1 MTDLSR
7 PEEAAAYNQRSLKTL
22 LRAIALSQGQFSLI
36 LVRCNYA
43 LLQQRMVQQVRK
55 KNPFSLREVVL
66 ADSVKTLYNP
76 ILEAL
81 EQGNS
86 SRQTEILSAAMIL
99 GLESV
104 VALDQ
109 LLTSTNQVRDEFRA
123 QFPFPL
129 VLWISDAV
137 LQKLIRFA
145 PDFKSWA
152 ASSIRFVMSGEE
164 LIELL
169 RQKADSL
176 FAKELDSSNFELWH
190 HSSLDLAVGS
200 QHRLELESALTD
212 LRRRGQQLEPQ
223 LQASLEFVR
232 GRNDYAT
239 DQIQSSIAHYQ
250 RSLAYFRTEDSEL
263 LARQEVRTEENITK
277 ESQEAR
283 VRVSDFSLCV
293 VSPQHSV
300 LKVGLLLFHLGQCY
314 TRLANLRPEM
324 SRQHWKQARSYF
336 QHCIE
341 VFEEAQRPELVAK
354 FISFLCE
361 VLRRL
366 EAWADLQELA
376 EKALI
381 LHQTYDATLQQAQDF
396 GFLAEVALIQLDWIE
411 AYQQA
416 NLALSTLAQETF
428 QTTSVSI
435 PQSQYESLY
444 LLLLAQ
450 SQQHLGQRQA
460 AAAIHNLEQALD
472 KCNHQY
478 DPHLCLRILKAL
490 RSLYFQQGE
499 YLQAFQLKQEQ
510 RSLEH
515 QYGFRS
521 FTGAGRLQPYRQALN
536 PGAASGGDTR
546 LGGSIPQEIA
556 ASGRQ
561 QDVTRLIE
569 RIGRN
574 DYKLIVIHGPSGVGK
589 SSIITAGLVPALQLK
604 SIGAR
609 DVLPVVVEVYK
620 DWMGTLARQLAKA
633 LRVRNQESEVTLG
646 EEGDAQHLPATIGSV
661 QESEDSSEVR
671 TGGET
676 LSLQEIL
683 EESDRAEETHEPE
696 VAPTLLTANLLE
708 QLRHNSDRNLLT
720 VLIFD
725 QFEEFFFVC
734 THPAMRRQF
743 YEFLR
748 DCLNIP
754 FVKVI
759 LSLREDYLHY
769 LLECERLQYLDV
781 INNDILNQEIRY
793 YLGNFSKSDARQI
806 VKSLTE
812 RSPFFYLEP
821 QLINR
826 LVEDLAE
833 ELGEVR
839 PIELQLVGAQLQE
852 EEDKITTMQ
861 QYQQLGSNPKAELV
875 ERFLKKVIAD
885 CGTQNEAVAWNV
897 LFLLTNEKGTRPL
910 KTKQE
915 LATVL
920 QLEAERLVGEELPL
934 LDLILEILVGS
945 GLVFVIWEGSEARY
959 QLVHDYLVER
969 IRQKSDLNLKAQL
982 AQSEQKLHQARKQQL
997 QTIGVGIMMT
1007 ILAVSAGGFALRAEA
1022 QRKLAAIAQTNAQL
1036 TALSASS
1043 ETLFVSYKEFD
1054 ALIEALRAGKSLK
1067 SSVGVEP
1074 DTQMRVVTAM
1084 QQAIYGVQ
1092 ERNRLEG
1099 HRDVVWSVS
1108 FSPDGQTIAS
1118 ASVDKTVKLWRRD
1131 GKILKTLSGSL
1142 GHRDS
1147 VTSVSFSPNGRLLA
1161 STGSDKTIKL
1171 WQTDGTL
1178 LRTFDKAHSSLVNQ
1192 VSFSP
1197 DGQILASA
1205 SDDKTVKLWNY
1216 RTGKLLKTLKH
1227 NGKVTSANFSLDGRF
1242 LALASDDKTVTIWDM
1257 ASMTL
1262 KQPLKIL
1269 KGHTGKVTNL
1279 DFSPDGQLLA
1289 SASDDKTVRLW
1300 NYRTGQTIRVLQG
1313 HSDWVFGVSFSPNS
1327 QMIASAS
1334 NDNTVRLWQR
1344 NGKLLKIFR
1353 GHSDGVTSVSFSPD
1367 GQTIASSSYDKTV
1380 KLWRL
1385 NDMSRTVLKGHTDD
1399 IYDVSFSPDGQM
1411 IVSASQ
1417 DKTVK
1422 LWDTSGSLIAT
1433 LNGHKDRVNSVSFSP
1448 NSQLIA
1454 SASRD
1459 KRLKLW
1465 NRSGTL
1471 LNPLNE
1477 ANKHSDWVLDVA
1489 FSPDA
1494 KMIASAS
1501 RDKTVK
1507 LWDTSGNLIKTLTGH
1522 RDRVNAVAFSPD
1534 GKLLATASDD
1544 HTVKLWTS
1552 QGKYLQTLP
1561 GHSSWVLDV
1570 AFSPDS
1576 QLIAS
1581 ASYDNTVKL
1590 WRRDGSLYRTLKGH
1604 TDSVAHVSFS
1614 PDGQILATTTWENT
1628 VQLWRLDDTLIKT
1641 LQGHSDRVTSVSF
1654 SPDGKIL
1661 ASASKDKTV
1670 MLWNLDLDN
1679 LLARSCSWVQDYLE
1693 NNPKVRE
1700 SDRQLCDNY

>member
-7 PEEAAAYNQRSLKTL
+7 PEEAAAYNQRSLRTL

-36 LVRCNYA
+36 LVRCNYT
-43 LLQQRMVQQVRK
+43 LLQQRMVQQVREQ
-55 KNPFSLREVVL
+55 NPFSVREVIL

-81 EQGNS
+81 EEPGNT

-129 VLWISDAV
+129 VLWLSDAV

-152 ASSIRFVMSGEE
+152 ASSIRFVMSGDE

-176 FAKELDSSNFELWH
+176 FARELDSSNFELLH
-190 HSSLDLAVGS
+190 HSALDLVVGS

-263 LARQEVRTEENITK
+263 LAKRHEVRTGENIRN
-277 ESQEAR
+277 EGQEASTTI
-283 VRVSDFSLCV
+283 SDSLCV

-324 SRQHWKQARSYF
+324 SRQHWKQARDYF
-336 QHCIE
+336 QQCIE

-354 FISFLCE
+354 FISFICE

-381 LHQTYDATLQQAQDF
+381 LHQTYDANLQQAQDF
-396 GFLAEVALIQLDWIE
+396 GFLAEVALNQSNWIE

-416 NLALSTLAQETF
+416 TLALSTLAEETF
-428 QTTSVSI
+428 QTTSASI

-450 SQQHLGQRQA
+450 SQKHLGQRQA
-460 AAAIHNLEQALD
+460 AAAIQNLEQALN

-490 RSLYFQQGE
+490 RSLYFQQGD

-536 PGAASGGDTR
+536 PGVASGGDMR

-561 QDVTRLIE
+561 QDVTRLID

-609 DVLPVVVEVYK
+609 DVLPVVIEVYK
-620 DWMGTLARQLAKA
+620 DWVGTLARQLAKE
-633 LRVRNQESEVTLG
+633 LRVRNQESELPL
-646 EEGDAQHLPATIGSV
+646 EEEEAQHLPVPIASG

-683 EESDRAEETHEPE
+683 EESDRAEETPLPA
-696 VAPTLLTANLLE
+696 VPPTLLAANLLE

-734 THPAMRRQF
+734 TNPAMRRQF

-781 INNDILNQEIRY
+781 INNDILNQDIRY
-793 YLGNFSKSDARQI
+793 YLGNFSKPDARQI

-861 QYQQLGSNPKAELV
+861 QYQQLGANPKAELV

-885 CGTQNEAVAWNV
+885 CGTENEALAWNV

-920 QLEAERLVGEELPL
+920 QLEAERAVGGKMPL

-959 QLVHDYLVER
+959 QLVHDYLVDR
-969 IRQKSDLNLKAQL
+969 IRQKSDLTLKAQL
-982 AQSEQKLHQARKQQL
+982 AQSEEKLYQARKQQL
-997 QTIGVGIMMT
+997 RTIGVGIMMT

-1054 ALIEALRAGKSLK
+1054 ALIEALRAGKSLE
-1067 SSVGVEP
+1067 SAVGVEP

-1131 GKILKTLSGSL
+1131 GKILKTLSG
-1142 GHRDS
+1142 HRES

-1178 LRTFDKAHSSLVNQ
+1178 LRTIDKAHGSLVNH

-1197 DGQILASA
+1197 NGQILVSA

-1227 NGKVTSANFSLDGRF
+1227 NGKVTSATFSPDGRF
-1242 LALASDDKTVTIWDM
+1242 LASASDDKTVTIWNM
-1257 ASMTL
+1257 ASMTVE
-1262 KQPLKIL
+1262 QPYKIL

-1279 DFSPDGQLLA
+1279 NFSPDKQLLA

-1300 NYRTGQTIRVLQG
+1300 NYQTGQTIRVLQG
-1313 HSDWVFGVSFSPNS
+1313 HSDWVFGASFSPNS

-1334 NDNTVRLWQR
+1334 NDNTVRLWHR
-1344 NGKLLKIFR
+1344 NGKLLKILR

-1380 KLWRL
+1380 KFWRL
-1385 NDMSRTVLKGHTDD
+1385 NDMSRTVLRGHTDQ

-1411 IVSASQ
+1411 VASASQ
-1417 DKTVK
+1417 DNSVK
-1422 LWDTSGSLIAT
+1422 LWDRSGSLIAT

-1448 NSQLIA
+1448 DSQLIA

-1459 KRLKLW
+1459 KTLKLW

-1477 ANKHSDWVLDVA
+1477 PNKHSDWVLDVA
-1489 FSPDA
+1489 FSPNA
-1494 KMIASAS
+1494 KIIASAS

-1534 GKLLATASDD
+1534 GELLATASDD
-1544 HTVKLWTS
+1544 HTVKLWTAE
-1552 QGKYLQTLP
+1552 GKYLQTLP
-1561 GHSSWVLDV
+1561 GHSGWVLDV

-1700 SDRQLCDNY
+1700 SDRQLCDN